1 MRRYYSDIMLLLAF
15 IFALGLFLSAWPF
28 LILVWRIMGLVSLF
42 LMVSVF
48 VIGEE
53 PKSEETRRGFFGT
66 LIVDTESPTTP
77 VYTIVIEDDLL
88 DPFFEEYDTVVM
100 EVIRR

>member
-28 LILVWRIMGLVSLF
+28 LILVWRIMGLVSLV
-42 LMVSVF
+42 LILLVF

-53 PKSEETRRGFFGT
+53 PKPEETRRGFFGT
-66 LIVDTESPTTP
+66 LIVDTESPTGP
-77 VYTIVIEDDLL
+77 VYTMVIDDDHL
-88 DPFFEEYDTVVM
+88 DPFFEEYDTVIM
-100 EVIRR
+100 EVIRK

>member
-15 IFALGLFLSAWPF
+15 IFTLGLFLSAWPF
-28 LILVWRIMGLVSLF
+28 LILVWRIMGLVSLV
-42 LMVSVF
+42 LILLVF

-66 LIVDTESPTTP
+66 LIVDTESPTGP
-77 VYTIVIEDDLL
+77 VYTMVIEDDRL
-88 DPFFEEYDTVVM
+88 DPFFEEYDTVIMDV
-100 EVIRR
+100 VRK

>member
-15 IFALGLFLSAWPF
+15 IFALGLFLSAWSF
-28 LILVWRIMGLVSLF
+28 LILIWRIMGLVSLV
-42 LMVSVF
+42 LILLVF

-66 LIVDTESPTTP
+66 LIVDTESPTGP
-77 VYTIVIEDDLL
+77 VYTMVIEDDHL
-88 DPFFEEYDTVVM
+88 DPFFEEYDTVIMDV
-100 EVIRR
+100 VRK

>member
-1 MRRYYSDIMLLLAF
+1 MRRYYSDLLIRLAF
-15 IFALGLFLSAWPF
+15 IFILGLFISAWPF
-28 LILVWRIMGLVSLF
+28 LILVWRIIGVVSLA
-42 LMVSVF
+42 LMLLVF

-53 PKSEETRRGFFGT
+53 PKSEKTRRGFFGT
-66 LIVDTESPTTP
+66 LIVDTESTTGP
-77 VYTIVIEDDLL
+77 VYTMVIEDDFL

>member
-28 LILVWRIMGLVSLF
+28 LILVWRIMGLVSLV
-42 LMVSVF
+42 LILLVF

-53 PKSEETRRGFFGT
+53 PKPEETRRGFFGT
-66 LIVDTESPTTP
+66 LIVDTESPTGP
-77 VYTIVIEDDLL
+77 VYTMVIEDDRL
-88 DPFFEEYDTVVM
+88 DPFFEEYDTVIMDV
-100 EVIRR
+100 VRK

>member
-28 LILVWRIMGLVSLF
+28 LILVWRIMGFVSLV
-42 LMVSVF
+42 LILLVF

-66 LIVDTESPTTP
+66 LIVDTESPTGP
-77 VYTIVIEDDLL
+77 VYTMVIEDDRL
-88 DPFFEEYDTVVM
+88 DPFFEEYDTVIMDV
-100 EVIRR
+100 VRK

>member
-28 LILVWRIMGLVSLF
+28 LILVWRIMGLVSLV
-42 LMVSVF
+42 LILLVF

-66 LIVDTESPTTP
+66 LIVDTESPTGP
-77 VYTIVIEDDLL
+77 VYTMVIEDDRL
-88 DPFFEEYDTVVM
+88 DPFFEEYDTVIMDV
-100 EVIRR
+100 VRK